1 MKDGLPQML
10 LRRKIMNKKIKDI
23 PELQK
28 ICTPLEVDADIVDK
42 INELGSSPQHSS
54 EEVATAFKKIY
65 ERLRDYK
72 EGK

>member
-28 ICTPLEVDADIVDK
+28 ICTPLEANPEMVDK

-65 ERLRDYK
+65 ERLKNY
-72 EGK
+72 EE

>member
-28 ICTPLEVDADIVDK
+28 ICTPLEADPEVVDK
-42 INELGSSPQHSS
+42 INKLGSSPQHSS

-65 ERLRDYK
+65 ERLKNY
-72 EGK
+72 EE

>member
-1 MKDGLPQML
+1 
-10 LRRKIMNKKIKDI
+10 MNKKIKDI

-54 EEVATAFKKIY
+54 EEVATAFKRIY
-65 ERLRDYK
+65 ERLKNY
-72 EGK
+72 EE

>member
-28 ICTPLEVDADIVDK
+28 ICSALEVDADIVD
-42 INELGSSPQHSS
+42 
-54 EEVATAFKKIY
+54 
-65 ERLRDYK
+65 
-72 EGK
+72 

>member
-28 ICTPLEVDADIVDK
+28 ICTPLEADPEVVNK
-42 INELGSSPQHSS
+42 INKLGSSPQHSS

-65 ERLRDYK
+65 ERLKNY
-72 EGK
+72 EE

>member
-23 PELQK
+23 SELQE
-28 ICTPLEVDADIVDK
+28 ICTPLEADPEVVNK
-42 INELGSSPQHSS
+42 INKLGSSPQHSS

-65 ERLRDYK
+65 ERLKNY
-72 EGK
+72 EE

>member
-1 MKDGLPQML
+1 ML
-10 LRRKIMNKKIKDI
+10 LRRKSMSKKIKDI

-28 ICTPLEVDADIVDK
+28 IYTPLKVDADIVDK

-54 EEVATAFKKIY
+54 EEVAAAFKKIY
-65 ERLRDYK
+65 ERLRNYN

>member
-23 PELQK
+23 SELQE
-28 ICTPLEVDADIVDK
+28 ICTPLEADPEVVNK
-42 INELGSSPQHSS
+42 INKLGSSPQHSS

-65 ERLRDYK
+65 ERLKNYG
-72 EGK
+72 E

>member
-10 LRRKIMNKKIKDI
+10 LRRKNMSKKIKDI

-28 ICTPLEVDADIVDK
+28 ICTPLEANPEVVDK

-65 ERLRDYK
+65 ERLKNYG
-72 EGK
+72 E

>member
-1 MKDGLPQML
+1 MKDGLPQMHS
-10 LRRKIMNKKIKDI
+10 RRRTMNKKIKDI

-28 ICTPLEVDADIVDK
+28 ICTPLEANPEIVDK

-65 ERLRDYK
+65 ERLKNY
-72 EGK
+72 EE

>member
-23 PELQK
+23 PELQE
-28 ICTPLEVDADIVDK
+28 ICTPLEVDPEVVDK

-54 EEVATAFKKIY
+54 EEVAVAFKKIY
-65 ERLRDYK
+65 ERLKNYG
-72 EGK
+72 E

>member
-1 MKDGLPQML
+1 MKDGLLQML

-28 ICTPLEVDADIVDK
+28 ICTPLEANPEVVDK

-65 ERLRDYK
+65 ERLKNY
-72 EGK
+72 EE

>member
-1 MKDGLPQML
+1 
-10 LRRKIMNKKIKDI
+10 MNKKIKDI

-28 ICTPLEVDADIVDK
+28 ICTPLKADPEVVDK

-54 EEVATAFKKIY
+54 EEVAAAFKKIY
-65 ERLRDYK
+65 ERLRDYN

>member
-10 LRRKIMNKKIKDI
+10 LRRKNMNKKIKDI

-28 ICTPLEVDADIVDK
+28 ICTPLEANPEVVDK

-54 EEVATAFKKIY
+54 EEIATAFKKIY
-65 ERLRDYK
+65 ERLKNYG
-72 EGK
+72 E

>member
-10 LRRKIMNKKIKDI
+10 LRRKTMNKKIKDI

-28 ICTPLEVDADIVDK
+28 ICTPLEANPEVVDK

-65 ERLRDYK
+65 ERLKNY
-72 EGK
+72 EE

>member
-28 ICTPLEVDADIVDK
+28 ICTPLEVDANIVDK

-65 ERLRDYK
+65 ERLKNY
-72 EGK
+72 EE

>member
-23 PELQK
+23 SELQE
-28 ICTPLEVDADIVDK
+28 ICTPLEADPEVVDK
-42 INELGSSPQHSS
+42 INKLGSSPQHSS

-65 ERLRDYK
+65 ERLKNY
-72 EGK
+72 EE

>member
-28 ICTPLEVDADIVDK
+28 ICAPLEVDADIVDK

-54 EEVATAFKKIY
+54 QEVATAFKKIY
-65 ERLRDYK
+65 ERLKNY
-72 EGK
+72 EE